1 MTLPK
6 VIIRK
11 FQPGDEGAVS
21 KLVAKG
27 AMVTVNPFFFSS
39 AVKEGVIQLILMTA
53 AILFIVVGTSLKN
66 SLLAIP
72 LVLILLYVGIYV
84 GHWVKILKTHGDLN
98 DIHSSYLEDPR
109 KGFWVAVLTSAGS
122 VTSSAPPKTLQKD
135 YTFHVVV
142 DDDDEIDNDDEMF
155 RNSLHPNC
163 QSLIGTLAVDIKK
176 DPDMREPPH
185 SVALVKRMTVSKT
198 HRRRGVGAALLDVG
212 LKHCLLNRF
221 RAVELVT
228 TEHHQAARNLYASR
242 GFELQSIYHKNYLLW
257 GIVSLS
263 MYRLRVACSTIAK
276 KMENLTNPTATE
288 SHQQQQCNNSDITD
302 DDIFKVD

>member
-1 MTLPK
+1 
-6 VIIRK
+6 
-11 FQPGDEGAVS
+11 
-21 KLVAKG
+21 
-27 AMVTVNPFFFSS
+27 
-39 AVKEGVIQLILMTA
+39 MTA

-142 DDDDEIDNDDEMF
+142 DDDDEIF

-242 GFELQSIYHKNYLLW
+242 GFELQSIYHKNYLVW
-257 GIVSLS
+257 GIISLS

-276 KMENLTNPTATE
+276 KMENPIATSASTE
-288 SHQQQQCNNSDITD
+288 EPQQQCNNSDITD
-302 DDIFKVD
+302 ADIFKVD